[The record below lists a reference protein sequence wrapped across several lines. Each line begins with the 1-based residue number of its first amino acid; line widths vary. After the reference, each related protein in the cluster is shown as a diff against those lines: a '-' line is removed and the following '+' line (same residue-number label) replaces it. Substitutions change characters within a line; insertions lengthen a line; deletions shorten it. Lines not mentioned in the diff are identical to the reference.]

1 MQISIIGA
9 GPAGNY
15 LAYLLTKNNK
25 QNKNIQV
32 NVYEEHKQI
41 GNPIQCTGILTN
53 SINQIIKLPK
63 NIIAAKITK
72 LKLISPNN
80 NSVSFNFKEP
90 NLIIKRDK
98 FDQYLANLAKKEGAE
113 YHLQTRYLNN
123 TKNQI
128 TIKNK
133 STNKTLAKNYDI
145 LIGADGPNS
154 NVAKNNN
161 LFKSRQFII
170 GQQILTKLPKLFAQ
184 EEIKVFLGVGE
195 FAWIV
200 PEGNNLFRIGL
211 VAKSN
216 SKELFN
222 KFKERIEK
230 QLNTQLKEIENQSGI
245 IPIYNPKQ
253 PTVNKTNNIFLLGDA
268 ATQVKATSYG
278 GIIHGLL
285 AAQEINNYL
294 TKHKSISKY
303 KKALKSKVN
312 KELYLSLQLRKIM
325 NRFTENNYNSLIR
338 LLQKEKARIILEQ
351 FDRDFPSKFLVKMF
365 LAQPKLIK
373 FAKRLIY

>member
-1 MQISIIGA
+1 MNISIIGA

-15 LAYLLTKNNK
+15 LAYLLKKSNKEINVNIYETK
-25 QNKNIQV
+25 
-32 NVYEEHKQI
+32 KQI
-41 GNPIQCTGILTN
+41 GLPIQCTGILTN

-63 NIIAAKITK
+63 EVIAAKITK
-72 LKLISPNN
+72 LKLISPDN
-80 NSVSFNFKEP
+80 NSIQFNFKEP
-90 NLIIKRDK
+90 NLIIHRDK
-98 FDQYLANLAKKEGAE
+98 FDKYFAKLAEKEGVN

-123 TKNQI
+123 TKNALK
-128 TIKNK
+128 IKN
-133 STNKTLAKNYDI
+133 NKNHNIETRHFDI

-154 NVAKNNN
+154 GVAKHNN
-161 LFKSRQFII
+161 LFKKRQFAI
-170 GQQILTKLPKLFAQ
+170 GQQILTKLSTNKFP
-184 EEIKVFLGVGE
+184 ENEIQVFLGVGE

-211 VAKSN
+211 VSKLN

-222 KFKERIEK
+222 KFIKRIQAENK
-230 QLNTQLKEIENQSGI
+230 IKITAMQNQSGP
-245 IPIYNPKQ
+245 IPIFNPKQ
-253 PTVNKTNNIFLLGDA
+253 QTINQEKNIFLLGDS

-285 AAQEINNYL
+285 AAEAINNYL

-303 KKALKSKVN
+303 NQEIKQKVI
-312 KELYLSLQLRKIM
+312 KELYLSLQLRKVL
-325 NRFTENNYNSLIR
+325 NKFTEKNYNSLIK

-365 LAQPKLIK
+365 LAQPKLAK
-373 FAKRLIY
+373 FVTKLI